1 MTELSY
7 YPGCT
12 ARSTAWEYYDSTVAV
27 AEALDITLHEIP
39 DWNCCGGASA
49 HSLDRFL
56 ALGLSARNLLI
67 AQQGGLDL
75 LVSCAGCYSNTKK
88 AAAALDQQGEQAKRL
103 EETLGFAWGGDFAVL
118 SWLDLLE
125 RPALVEALRV
135 GVKRPLYGLR
145 VVAYYGCQLV
155 RPPGVTARPSWENP
169 AVLEAACEAVGAQ
182 ALDWSYKVDCCGAD
196 LAITHRERAVEL
208 CSRLV
213 AEAREA
219 GAEAMVVACG
229 LCHANLEMRQTGEG
243 MPILYITELLG
254 EALQVR
260 GREKWWKKHLIDPSR
275 LFEGRACESAS

>member
-1 MTELSY
+1 M
-7 YPGCT
+7 
-12 ARSTAWEYYDSTVAV
+12 
-27 AEALDITLHEIP
+27 
-39 DWNCCGGASA
+39 
-49 HSLDRFL
+49 
-56 ALGLSARNLLI
+56 
-67 AQQGGLDL
+67 
-75 LVSCAGCYSNTKK
+75 
-88 AAAALDQQGEQAKRL
+88 
-103 EETLGFAWGGDFAVL
+103 
-118 SWLDLLE
+118 
-125 RPALVEALRV
+125 
-135 GVKRPLYGLR
+135 
-145 VVAYYGCQLV
+145 
-155 RPPGVTARPSWENP
+155 
-169 AVLEAACEAVGAQ
+169 
-182 ALDWSYKVDCCGAD
+182 DCCGAD